1 MDLTQDPQQKPSD
14 KAQQQ
19 SDAAGEASSPGE
31 AQQASQNEL
40 LAAASAKLAEYEQ
53 QLAQLKDQVLRK
65 AAEFDNYKRRTEN
78 DFLTFTKYASENVI
92 VQLLPVL
99 DDFHRSLKTGKPQSG
114 DDSFYKGIEMIAAK
128 FLKVLQAQGLKP
140 MDVIGKEFSVDFH
153 DALLQVPRS
162 DVPPHTI
169 VEEVEK
175 GYLLHDKVIRHAKVI
190 VASEAPNETDQPTA
204 SEVD

>member
-1 MDLTQDPQQKPSD
+1 MEQTPDQQQN
-14 KAQQQ
+14 AQQDTTPKDLPQ
-19 SDAAGEASSPGE
+19 VLGEAE
-31 AQQASQNEL
+31 A
-40 LAAASAKLAEYEQ
+40 LAAKCAEYEQ
-53 QLAQLKDQVLRK
+53 QVAQLKDQLLRK

-78 DFLTFTKYASENVI
+78 DFLTFTKYASETVI

-99 DDFHRSLKTGKPQSG
+99 DDFHRSLKTSKTSAA
-114 DDSFYKGIEMIAAK
+114 DDSFIKGIEMIAAK
-128 FLKVLQAQGLKP
+128 FMKVLQAQGLTP
-140 MDVIGKEFSVDFH
+140 IDCVGKEFNVDFH

-175 GYLLHDKVIRHAKVI
+175 GYQLHDKVIRHAKVI
-190 VASEAPNETDQPTA
+190 VATEMPNEADQSTA

>member
-1 MDLTQDPQQKPSD
+1 MDQTQEPQSNSEQSSG
-14 KAQQQ
+14 AQLPPPQ
-19 SDAAGEASSPGE
+19 SNE
-31 AQQASQNEL
+31 QADG
-40 LAAASAKLAEYEQ
+40 LAAKVAESEQ
-53 QLAQLKDQVLRK
+53 QITQLKDQLLRK

-99 DDFHRSLKTGKPQSG
+99 DDFHRSLKAAKAASG
-114 DDSFYKGIEMIAAK
+114 DDPFYKGIEMIAVK

-140 MDVIGKEFSVDFH
+140 IECVGKEFSVDFH
-153 DALLQVPRS
+153 DALLQVPRT

-169 VEEVEK
+169 IEEVEK

-190 VASEAPNETDQPTA
+190 VASEAPKETDQPTA